1 MEPGPAFCGVPHFVG
16 CLAFWHYRSRSGTSG
31 FDGRPADSNVV
42 LPDPAPLR
50 SAFRRIFAGAVEPTD
65 RCFVRRT
72 CWLPGGIA
80 PDHAAMAARR
90 WGAGCD
96 SRVSCGELDGE
107 PFVADCNEAT
117 GFQKLIS
124 RPRAVH

>member
-65 RCFVRRT
+65 RCFVR
-72 CWLPGGIA
+72 CAWWLPGRIMHYFAGV
-80 PDHAAMAARR
+80 AAH
-90 WGAGCD
+90 GCGTGCD
-96 SRVSCGELDGE
+96 SRVSHGELDGE